1 MDALVLVLIILG
13 AFALFVTQ
21 VVRTEV
27 TSLAILS
34 ALALSGILTI
44 DQVLAGFSS
53 PATVTVAALLVLSEG
68 LARAGVADYAATFL
82 ERWAG
87 VARWRVLLALGI
99 IVGLL
104 SAFMNNTAV
113 VAIAIPVVLT
123 LCRSTKHPPS
133 KLLLPVSYFAILGG
147 TCTLIGTSTNIIV
160 DSVSR
165 SHGGPSFGMFEF
177 TGLGAIGLALGTA
190 AVLLLARFLPARTPL
205 TLMLSPRARSNFV
218 TEVTI
223 PPRSRYA
230 GRAIRE
236 LAREIRVLELFRGD
250 ASVLSPD
257 PEEVIA
263 EGDMLLVEGSA
274 QAIRDLIVGEEIE
287 LGTAVA
293 DDERVSIKRID
304 RIVTELVIT
313 PNSRFVGQRMKE
325 AGLRRRH
332 GILVLGARRLGVQHH
347 VYGLRKMGLRPGDV
361 LLVQGSVESLHDLQQ
376 SGDVLLVEGVERT
389 LTWPHRAPCAVG
401 IFGAVVILAALHV
414 APLIPLAF
422 MGIALMLITR
432 CLTIP
437 DAAHA
442 LDTSVLLLLAGTI
455 PLGIAMSTTGVA
467 SRLGGVLASLAS
479 DHALATVSLFFLL
492 TGLLTEV
499 VSNNAAAALLT
510 PVALEV
516 AAQAGVNP
524 KAMLMAVVFGA
535 SSSFATPMGYQTNA
549 MVMGAGGYLFR
560 DYLRVGIPLKLILW
574 ITISAL
580 IPVFWP
586 LHLA

>member
-1 MDALVLVLIILG
+1 MDSIALVLIIVG

-21 VVRTEV
+21 FVRTEV
-27 TSLAILS
+27 TSLAILA
-34 ALALSGILTI
+34 ALALTGILEI

-68 LARAGVADYAATFL
+68 LARAGVADYAAAFL

-87 VARWRVLLALGI
+87 MARWRILLALGMT
-99 IVGLL
+99 VGFL

-123 LCRSTKHPPS
+123 VCRRTHQPPS

-165 SHGGPSFGMFEF
+165 SHGGPSFAMFEF
-177 TGLGAIGLALGTA
+177 SGLGAIALAVGIGG
-190 AVLLLARFLPARTPL
+190 VMLLSRLLPARTPL

-218 TEVTI
+218 TEVSI
-223 PPRSRYA
+223 PARSRYA
-230 GRAIRE
+230 GRSIRE
-236 LAREIRVLELFRGD
+236 FARGIRVLELFRGD
-250 ASVLSPD
+250 ASTLSPST
-257 PEEVIA
+257 EEVIW
-263 EGDMLLVEGSA
+263 EGDILLVEGSA
-274 QAIRDLIVGEEIE
+274 QAIRDLTVSEEIA

-293 DDERVSIKRID
+293 DDERVSIKQID
-304 RIVTELVIT
+304 RTVTELVIT
-313 PNSRFVGQRMKE
+313 PNSRFVGQRMKD

-347 VYGLRKMGLRPGDV
+347 VYGLRNMGLRSGDV
-361 LLVQGSVESLHDLQQ
+361 LLVQGSLESLYDLQE

-389 LTWPHRAPCAVG
+389 MTWPQRAPCAVG
-401 IFGAVVILAALHV
+401 IFGTVVVMAALHV

-422 MGIALMLITR
+422 LGIAAMLITR

-437 DAAHA
+437 DAVHA
-442 LDTSVLLLLAGTI
+442 LDSSVLLLLAGTI
-455 PLGIAMSTTGVA
+455 PLGTAMTTTGMA
-467 SRLGGVLASLAS
+467 SRLGESLAVLAG
-479 DHALATVSLFFLL
+479 DHAFATVSLFFLL
-492 TGLLTEV
+492 TSLLTEV
-499 VSNNAAAALLT
+499 VSNNASAALLT
-510 PVALEV
+510 PVALAV
-516 AAQAGVNP
+516 AAQTGVNP

-560 DYLRVGIPLKLILW
+560 DYLRVGLPLKLILW
-574 ITISAL
+574 MVISAL
-580 IPVFWP
+580 IPLFWP
-586 LHLA
+586 LGT